1 MIVGMKVKVL
11 YLGVLRSKTGK
22 NSEECIMA
30 EESTL
35 SDLLETLSSKYGES
49 LKDLFKVDEKTKLDP
64 SVIATVNGASKDLSQ
79 ANSVKLK
86 DGDTVALMSLISG
99 G

>member
-1 MIVGMKVKVL
+1 MRVKVL

-22 NSEECIMA
+22 DSEEYDMSEGA
-30 EESTL
+30 SL
-35 SDLLETLSSKYGES
+35 SDLLETLSSKYGRS
-49 LKDLFKVDEKTKLDP
+49 LRDIFKANEKAKLDP
-64 SVIATVNGASKDLSQ
+64 SIIATVNGVSKDLSK
-79 ANSVKLK
+79 ARNVKLK

>member
-1 MIVGMKVKVL
+1 MRVKVL

-22 NSEECIMA
+22 KSEECEISKG
-30 EESTL
+30 STL

-49 LKDLFKVDEKTKLDP
+49 LRDIFKADKKSTLDP
-64 SVIATVNGASKDLSQ
+64 SVIATVNGISKDLSK
-79 ANSVKLK
+79 AENIKLK